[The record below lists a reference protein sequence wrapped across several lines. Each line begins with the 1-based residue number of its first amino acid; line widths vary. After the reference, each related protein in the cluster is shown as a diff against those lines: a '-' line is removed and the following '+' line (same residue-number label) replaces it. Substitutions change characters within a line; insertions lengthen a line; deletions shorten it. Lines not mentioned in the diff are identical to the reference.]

1 MCDDDIHPGTINYDA
16 AVSRRFFNVAALAA
30 AGLAGGAAHAADAV
44 VGKDVNVKTADGTA
58 DAALFYPDGKGSW
71 PAVLIFDRHLG
82 LRPAFRDMAKRL
94 AGQGYVV
101 LVHNPFYRVGH
112 APDRPTRSSTSASR
126 KTGPRS
132 WTPTTARAWMRRAS
146 IATRCP

>member
-30 AGLAGGAAHAADAV
+30 AGVAGGAAQAAEAGG
-44 VGKDVNVKTADGTA
+44 GKGGDVKTADGTA

-71 PAVLIFDRHLG
+71 PAVLIWTDIFG

-101 LVHNPFYRVGH
+101 LVHNPFYRVGR
-112 APDRPTRSSTSASR
+112 APIPDPKLDFSKPEDRA
-126 KTGPRS
+126 KI
-132 WTPTTARAWMRRAS
+132 M
-146 IATRCP
+146 